1 MTAALLPG
9 QPAGCTHPMIR
20 CIGLKRKLKWSTIR
34 NSMAVTT
41 HGDASYGGGSHDGK
55 PCVDKPHGD
64 KSCVDNPRVD
74 KSYNW
79 YWIAGLWAGL
89 GVLGATQDV
98 FAMRS
103 EGMHHSWVKLFFTL
117 TFAWLPWALATPL
130 VIRLG
135 RKFPVAWKPPQ
146 WWLIH
151 LGAVI
156 AISVAASAWATALEL
171 LLQPWMP
178 DFASH
183 SFLATWLLKFSG
195 GLLPALILY
204 AVILSV
210 TYVLDSRARAAAH
223 QTDTALLNEQLSY
236 AQLNALQRQIEPH
249 FIFNTLNSISG
260 LVRENKNDAA
270 VSMIVALSDFLRR
283 VAGSTIEAR
292 VRLAQEV
299 EFLEKYLQ
307 IQEARFAGRLTLDL
321 QVPAE
326 LHEARIP
333 SLILQTFAENAI
345 KHGIAKRAQGG
356 EVRVAAS
363 RSDGL
368 LHLTVY
374 NDGPLLERE
383 GRAVKDGIGL
393 SNLRTRLKLLYGSN
407 FELRLENFGITGV
420 QVSLALPYREV

>member
-1 MTAALLPG
+1 MAMTT
-9 QPAGCTHPMIR
+9 Q
-20 CIGLKRKLKWSTIR
+20 
-34 NSMAVTT
+34 
-41 HGDASYGGGSHDGK
+41 GDTSCDGGSRGDGSRG
-55 PCVDKPHGD
+55 DKP
-64 KSCVDNPRVD
+64 
-74 KSYNW
+74 YNW

-89 GVLGATQDV
+89 GILGATQDV
-98 FAMRS
+98 FAMRF
-103 EGMHHSWVKLFFTL
+103 EGMHHSWVKLFFTR
-117 TFAWLPWALATPL
+117 TFVWLPWALATPL

-156 AISVAASAWATALEL
+156 AISLVASAWETALEV

-178 DFASH
+178 DFEAH
-183 SFLATWLLKFSG
+183 PFLVTWPLKFSG
-195 GLLPALILY
+195 TLLPALILY
-204 AVILSV
+204 VVILSV
-210 TYVLDSRARAAAH
+210 TYVLDSRARAAAQ
-223 QTDTALLNEQLSY
+223 QTDTARLNEQLSY

-283 VAGSTIEAR
+283 VAGSTNEAQ

-299 EFLEKYLQ
+299 EFLEKYFQ
-307 IQEARFAGRLTLDL
+307 IQEARFAGRLNLDL

-326 LHEARIP
+326 LREARIP
-333 SLILQTFAENAI
+333 SLILQTLAENAI
-345 KHGIAKRAQGG
+345 KHGIAKRTQGG

-363 RSDGL
+363 RSDGM
-368 LHLTVY
+368 LHLSVY
-374 NDGPLLERE
+374 NDGPLLDRE

-393 SNLRTRLKLLYGSN
+393 SNLRTRLKLLYGSD

>member
-1 MTAALLPG
+1 MT
-9 QPAGCTHPMIR
+9 
-20 CIGLKRKLKWSTIR
+20 
-34 NSMAVTT
+34 VTT
-41 HGDASYGGGSHDGK
+41 HDNRSYDRGAYGDRSHAD
-55 PCVDKPHGD
+55 
-64 KSCVDNPRVD
+64 SSRVD
-74 KSYNW
+74 SSRVDRAYNW
-79 YWIAGLWAGL
+79 FWIAGLWAGL
-89 GVLGATQDV
+89 GILDATQNV
-98 FAMRS
+98 FAMRF
-103 EGMHHSWVKLFFTL
+103 EGMHHSWVKLFFFL
-117 TFAWLPWALATPL
+117 TFAWLPWALATPA
-130 VIRLG
+130 VIHLG
-135 RKFPVAWKPPQ
+135 RKFPVAWKPLQ

-151 LGAVI
+151 LGAMI
-156 AISVAASAWATALEL
+156 AVQLVASAWAAALAV

-178 DFASH
+178 DYETH
-183 SFLATWLLKFSG
+183 SFLVTWPPKFVG

-204 AVILSV
+204 AAILAV
-210 TYVLDSRARAAAH
+210 TYVLDSRARAAA
-223 QTDTALLNEQLSY
+223 QRTDTARLNEQLSY

-283 VAGSTIEAR
+283 VASSTNEAR
-292 VRLAQEV
+292 VRLEQEV
-299 EFLEKYLQ
+299 EFLEKYMQ

-326 LHEARIP
+326 LREARIP
-333 SLILQTFAENAI
+333 SLILQPLAENAI

-356 EVRVAAS
+356 AVRVAAS
-363 RSDGL
+363 RSDGM

-374 NDGPLLERE
+374 NDGPLLDRE

-393 SNLRTRLKLLYGSN
+393 SNLRTRLKLLYGSD

>member
-1 MTAALLPG
+1 MATTTDSPG
-9 QPAGCTHPMIR
+9 DRP
-20 CIGLKRKLKWSTIR
+20 
-34 NSMAVTT
+34 
-41 HGDASYGGGSHDGK
+41 
-55 PCVDKPHGD
+55 
-64 KSCVDNPRVD
+64 
-74 KSYNW
+74 YNW
-79 YWIAGLWAGL
+79 LWIAGLWAGL
-89 GVLGATQDV
+89 GILDATQNV
-98 FAMRS
+98 FAMRH
-103 EGMHHSWVKLFFTL
+103 EGMHHAWLRMFFDLTL
-117 TFAWLPWALATPL
+117 AWLPWALATPV
-130 VIRLG
+130 VIHLG
-135 RKFPVAWKPPQ
+135 RKFHLAWKPLR

-156 AISVAASAWATALEL
+156 AINLVASAWATALDV

-178 DFASH
+178 DFESH
-183 SFLATWLLKFSG
+183 PFLTTWPLKFSG

-204 AVILSV
+204 AVILAV
-210 TYVLDSRARAAAH
+210 TYVLDSRARAAVQ
-223 QTDTALLNEQLSY
+223 QTDTARLNEQLSY

-283 VAGSTIEAR
+283 VAGSTNEAR

-326 LHEARIP
+326 LREARIP
-333 SLILQTFAENAI
+333 SLILQPLAENAI

-363 RSDGL
+363 RSDGM

-374 NDGPLLERE
+374 NDGPLLDRA

-393 SNLRTRLKLLYGSN
+393 SNLRTRLKLLYGQD

-420 QVSLALPYREV
+420 QVSLAVPYCEV